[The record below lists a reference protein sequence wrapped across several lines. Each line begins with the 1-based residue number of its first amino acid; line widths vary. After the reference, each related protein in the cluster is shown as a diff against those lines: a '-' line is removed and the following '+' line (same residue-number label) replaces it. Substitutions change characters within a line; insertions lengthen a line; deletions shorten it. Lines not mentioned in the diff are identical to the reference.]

1 MRTKLIDR
9 RIPEY
14 TRGVEIFSMSLSIIA
29 SALSAAALVF
39 CVIVSSWNMNKYG
52 VVSSSIYGAA
62 ALILYTMSSIYH
74 GLKKY
79 IPKKVFQILAHC
91 AIYFFIAGT
100 YTVVSLSA
108 IRQINPIAGWTIFG
122 IEWGIAALAITFTSV
137 DLEKYKILS
146 IVCYAVMSLAIL
158 PIYGVAVKAMDTNG
172 FALFM
177 SGLVFYVIS
186 LIVYMFEKRMKYLHC
201 IFHMC
206 FLLGSVFQ
214 FFSIIKYCL

>member
-158 PIYGVAVKAMDTNG
+158 PIYGIAVKAMGTNG

-201 IFHMC
+201 IFHVC
-206 FLLGSVFQ
+206 FLLGSIFQ